1 MCTYSVVAKNGE
13 ILANGRLL
21 SELIEHVVFLQIK
34 KIEQQTNVLSRLDKD
49 LYKYLNQLSCFY
61 NLSELHANLIEEDWN
76 YIDNFL
82 NIYNQENYIP
92 KKEFINIQKRKEL
105 EEYE

>member
-34 KIEQQTNVLSRLDKD
+34 KIEQHSNVLTRLDRN

-61 NLSELHANLIEEDWN
+61 NLSDMHADLIEQDWS

-82 NIYNQENYIP
+82 NIYNQACYIS
-92 KKEFINIQKRKEL
+92 KQEFIEIKIR
-105 EEYE
+105 EEMGINE